1 MVTTCKKFQRQS
13 NIIYIFAAY
22 IIFLITDMRKILI
35 GMLSFALLTANVKA
49 DEGMWL
55 PWLLKSQTTEA
66 MKKKGLKLTAEQLF
80 DMNKSSLKDAIVWFG
95 GGCTGEIIS
104 PNGLVLTNHHCGY
117 GNITSLSTPTD
128 NILDNGFW
136 AKSYQEERP
145 AAGLTVAF
153 VVKVE
158 DISTEVLEAVK
169 GLSESERTAKLPGI
183 YKTITDRTTKGNHYE
198 AQCREMYKGN
208 AYYVFT
214 FERFTDVRLV
224 GTPPQNIGKFGGE
237 TDNWMWP
244 RHTGDFSMFRV
255 YMGKDGKP
263 AKYSPDNIPL
273 KSKHHLPINI
283 KGVKAGDYSMIMGF
297 PGRTNRYEFSQ
308 GVQIATDLV
317 DPAIVALRDVR
328 LNAWRE
334 EMRKDVDIRLKLSSN
349 FASVSNYWKFF
360 RGEAEQLKNNKVYQL
375 KLKEEKTFADWA
387 KNKEE
392 YKNLFAEVAK
402 TFAAYK
408 PISLQ
413 TTYLREGIYAPTVM
427 KYVQYAAAL
436 EDAVA
441 KNDSAK
447 LENLKTRLTEMVN
460 DLPYDKQIVRADKR
474 TFDSLLVLY
483 YNNIPKDQQV
493 PYFSEVILKYNSNP
507 REAIRLY
514 TDYVFENSIFAN
526 ADMTVGFIKNPR
538 ISMLKNDIAFKH
550 FEAFKNH
557 YNTNFKAKVDEFNE
571 VILAHGRTYIKGLME
586 MNPNREFYPDANSSI
601 RLTYGSVNAYGKFP
615 LYTDLDGVIE
625 KNRLNPENT
634 EFAISDRLKELHKNK
649 DYGRYAMKNGKL
661 PVCFLSDNDITGGN
675 SGSPVIDGEGR
686 IIGLAFDGN
695 WEAMSGNIHFDLKNK
710 RTINVDIRYVL
721 WLIEKYGQAPNIVNE
736 MTIVQ

>member
-1 MVTTCKKFQRQS
+1 MG
-13 NIIYIFAAY
+13 I
-22 IIFLITDMRKILI
+22 
-35 GMLSFALLTANVKA
+35 LSFALLASNVKA

-66 MKKKGLKLTAEQLF
+66 MKKKGLKLTADQLY
-80 DMNKSSLKDAIVWFG
+80 DLNKSSLKDAIVWFG

-104 PNGLVLTNHHCGY
+104 ANGLVLTNHHCGY
-117 GNITSLSTPTD
+117 DYISNLSTSAD

-136 AKSYQEERP
+136 AKSMQEERP
-145 AAGLTVAF
+145 VAGLTVAF

-158 DISTEVLEAVK
+158 DITAEVLEAVK
-169 GLSESERTAKLPGI
+169 GLSEKERTAKLQSV
-183 YKTITDRTTKGNHYE
+183 YKTIIERTTKGNHYE

-263 AKYSPDNIPL
+263 AKYSPENVPL
-273 KSKHHLPINI
+273 KAKHHLPINL
-283 KGVKAGDYSMIMGF
+283 KGINSGDYAMIMGF

-308 GVQIATDLV
+308 GVKIATDLV

-334 EMRKDVDIRLKLSSN
+334 QMKKDTDIRLKLSGD
-349 FASVSNYWKFF
+349 FASVANYWKFF
-360 RGEAEQLKNNKVYQL
+360 RGEAEQLKNNKVYEQ
-375 KLKEEKTFADWA
+375 KQKDEKVFAAWA
-387 KNKEE
+387 ATKDE
-392 YKNLFAEVAK
+392 YKTLLADVEK

-408 PISLQ
+408 PYSLQ
-413 TTYLREGIYAPTVM
+413 GIYLREGIYAPTVV
-427 KYVQYAAAL
+427 KYAQFASML

-441 KNDSAK
+441 KNDNEK
-447 LENLKTRLTEMVN
+447 LEATKKQLLDAVN
-460 DLPYDKQIVRADKR
+460 DLPYDQPIVEADKR
-474 TFDSLLVLY
+474 LFDSILVLY
-483 YNNIPKDQQV
+483 YNNIPKDQQA
-493 PYFSEVILKYNSNP
+493 PYFADVILKYAATP
-507 REAIRLY
+507 REAIKAY
-514 TDYVFENSIFAN
+514 TDYVFDNSIFAN
-526 ADMTVGFIKNPR
+526 ADMAKGFIKNPR
-538 ISMLKNDIAFKH
+538 IAMLKNDVAFKH
-550 FEAFKNH
+550 FDAFRKH
-557 YNTNFKAKVDEFNE
+557 YNTAFKGKVDEFNE
-571 VILAHGRTYIKGLME
+571 TILALGRKYIKGLME
-586 MNPNREFYPDANSSI
+586 MNPTKQYYPDANSSL
-601 RLTYGSVNAYGKFP
+601 RLTYGTVKSYMKFP
-615 LYTDLDGVIE
+615 MITNLDEVIE
-625 KNRLNPENT
+625 KNKKNPDNV
-634 EFAISDRLKELHKNK
+634 EFSIPERLKELHKNK
-649 DYGRYAMKNGKL
+649 DYGRYAMKDGKL
-661 PVCFLSDNDITGGN
+661 PVAFLSDNDITGGN

-695 WEAMSGNIHFDLKNK
+695 WEAMSGNIHFDPKNK

>member
-1 MVTTCKKFQRQS
+1 MG
-13 NIIYIFAAY
+13 I
-22 IIFLITDMRKILI
+22 
-35 GMLSFALLTANVKA
+35 LSFALLASNVKA

-66 MKKKGLKLTAEQLF
+66 MKKKGLKLTADQLY
-80 DMNKSSLKDAIVWFG
+80 DLNKSSLKDAIVWFG

-104 PNGLVLTNHHCGY
+104 ANGLVLTNHHCGY
-117 GNITSLSTPTD
+117 DYISNLSTSAD

-136 AKSYQEERP
+136 AKSMQEERP
-145 AAGLTVAF
+145 VAGLTVAF

-158 DISTEVLEAVK
+158 DITAEVLEAVK
-169 GLSESERTAKLPGI
+169 GLSEKERTAKLQSV
-183 YKTITDRTTKGNHYE
+183 YKTIIERTTKGNHYE

-255 YMGKDGKP
+255 YMSKDGKP
-263 AKYSPDNIPL
+263 AKYSPENVPL
-273 KSKHHLPINI
+273 KAKHHLPINL
-283 KGVKAGDYSMIMGF
+283 KGVNNGDYAMIMGF

-308 GVQIATDLV
+308 GVKIATDLV

-334 EMRKDVDIRLKLSSN
+334 QMKKDTDIRLKLSGD
-349 FASVSNYWKFF
+349 FASVANYWKFF
-360 RGEAEQLKNNKVYQL
+360 RGEAEQLKNNKVYEQ
-375 KLKEEKTFADWA
+375 KQKDEKVFGAWA
-387 KNKEE
+387 ATKEE
-392 YKNLFAEVAK
+392 YKTLLADVEK

-408 PISLQ
+408 PYSLQ
-413 TTYLREGIYAPTVM
+413 GIYLREGIYAPTVV
-427 KYVQYAAAL
+427 KYAQFASML

-441 KNDSAK
+441 KNDKEK
-447 LENLKTRLTEMVN
+447 LEATQKQLLDAVN
-460 DLPYDKQIVRADKR
+460 DLPYDQPIVEADKR
-474 TFDSLLVLY
+474 LFDSILVLY
-483 YNNIPKDQQV
+483 YNNIPKDQQA
-493 PYFSEVILKYNSNP
+493 PYFADVILKYAATP
-507 REAIRLY
+507 REAIKAY
-514 TDYVFENSIFAN
+514 TDYVFDNSIFAN
-526 ADMTVGFIKNPR
+526 ADMARGFIKNPR
-538 ISMLKNDIAFKH
+538 MSMLKNDVAFKH
-550 FEAFKNH
+550 FDAFRKH
-557 YNTNFKAKVDEFNE
+557 YNTAFKGKVDEFNE
-571 VILAHGRTYIKGLME
+571 TILALGRKYIKGLME
-586 MNPNREFYPDANSSI
+586 MNPTKQYYPDANSSL
-601 RLTYGSVNAYGKFP
+601 RLTYGTVKSYMKFP
-615 LYTDLDGVIE
+615 MITNLDEVIE
-625 KNRLNPENT
+625 KNKKNPDNV
-634 EFAISDRLKELHKNK
+634 EFSIPERLKELHKNK
-649 DYGRYAMKNGKL
+649 DYGRYAMKDGKL
-661 PVCFLSDNDITGGN
+661 PVAFLSDNDITGGN

-695 WEAMSGNIHFDLKNK
+695 WEAMSGNIHFDPKNK

>member
-1 MVTTCKKFQRQS
+1 MG
-13 NIIYIFAAY
+13 I
-22 IIFLITDMRKILI
+22 
-35 GMLSFALLTANVKA
+35 LSFALLASNVKA

-66 MKKKGLKLTAEQLF
+66 MKKKGLKLTADQLY
-80 DMNKSSLKDAIVWFG
+80 DLNKSSLKDAIVWFG

-104 PNGLVLTNHHCGY
+104 ANGLVLTNHHCGY
-117 GNITSLSTPTD
+117 DYISNLSTSAD

-136 AKSYQEERP
+136 AKSMQEERP
-145 AAGLTVAF
+145 VAGLTVAF

-158 DISTEVLEAVK
+158 DITAEVLEAVK
-169 GLSESERTAKLPGI
+169 GLSEKERTAKLQSV
-183 YKTITDRTTKGNHYE
+183 YKTIIERTTKGNHYE

-263 AKYSPDNIPL
+263 AKYSPENVPL
-273 KSKHHLPINI
+273 KAKHHLPINL
-283 KGVKAGDYSMIMGF
+283 KGINNGDYAMIMGF

-308 GVQIATDLV
+308 GVKIATDLV

-334 EMRKDVDIRLKLSSN
+334 QMKKDTDIRLKLSGD
-349 FASVSNYWKFF
+349 FASVANYWKFF
-360 RGEAEQLKNNKVYQL
+360 RGEAEQLKNNKVYEQ
-375 KLKEEKTFADWA
+375 KQKDEKVFGAWA
-387 KNKEE
+387 ATKEE
-392 YKNLFAEVAK
+392 YKTLLADVEK

-408 PISLQ
+408 PYSLQ
-413 TTYLREGIYAPTVM
+413 GIYLREGIYAPTVV
-427 KYVQYAAAL
+427 KYAQFASML

-441 KNDSAK
+441 KNDKEK
-447 LENLKTRLTEMVN
+447 LEATKKQLLDAVN
-460 DLPYDKQIVRADKR
+460 DLPYDQPIVEADKR
-474 TFDSLLVLY
+474 LFDSILVLY
-483 YNNIPKDQQV
+483 YNNIPKDQQA
-493 PYFSEVILKYNSNP
+493 PYFADVILKYAATP
-507 REAIRLY
+507 REAIKAY
-514 TDYVFENSIFAN
+514 TDYVFDNSIFAN
-526 ADMTVGFIKNPR
+526 ADMARGFIKNPR
-538 ISMLKNDIAFKH
+538 MSMLKNDVAFKH
-550 FEAFKNH
+550 FDAFRKH
-557 YNTNFKAKVDEFNE
+557 YNTAFKGKVDEFNE
-571 VILAHGRTYIKGLME
+571 TILALGRKYIKGLME
-586 MNPNREFYPDANSSI
+586 MNPTKQYYPDANSSL
-601 RLTYGSVNAYGKFP
+601 RLTYGTVKSYMKFP
-615 LYTDLDGVIE
+615 MITNLDEVIE
-625 KNRLNPENT
+625 KNKKNPDNV
-634 EFAISDRLKELHKNK
+634 EFSIPERLKELHKNK
-649 DYGRYAMKNGKL
+649 DYGRYAMKDGKL
-661 PVCFLSDNDITGGN
+661 PVAFLSDNDITGGN

-695 WEAMSGNIHFDLKNK
+695 WEAMSGNIHFDPKNK

>member
-1 MVTTCKKFQRQS
+1 MG
-13 NIIYIFAAY
+13 
-22 IIFLITDMRKILI
+22 ILT
-35 GMLSFALLTANVKA
+35 FALLASNVKA

-66 MKKKGLKLTAEQLF
+66 MKKKGLKLTADQLY
-80 DMNKSSLKDAIVWFG
+80 DLNKSSLKDAIVWFG

-104 PNGLVLTNHHCGY
+104 ANGLVLTNHHCGY
-117 GNITSLSTPTD
+117 DYISNLSTSAD

-136 AKSYQEERP
+136 AKSMQEERP
-145 AAGLTVAF
+145 VAGLTVAF

-158 DISTEVLEAVK
+158 DITAEVLEAVK
-169 GLSESERTAKLPGI
+169 GLSEKERTAKLQSV
-183 YKTITDRTTKGNHYE
+183 YKTIIERTTKGNHYE

-263 AKYSPDNIPL
+263 AKYSPENVPL
-273 KSKHHLPINI
+273 KAKHHLPINL
-283 KGVKAGDYSMIMGF
+283 KGINNGDYAMIMGF

-308 GVQIATDLV
+308 GVKIATDLV

-334 EMRKDVDIRLKLSSN
+334 QMKKDTDIRLKLSGD
-349 FASVSNYWKFF
+349 FASVANYWKFF
-360 RGEAEQLKNNKVYQL
+360 RGEAEQLKNNKVYEQ
-375 KLKEEKTFADWA
+375 KQKDEKVFGAWA
-387 KNKEE
+387 ATKEE
-392 YKNLFAEVAK
+392 YKTLLADVEK

-408 PISLQ
+408 PYSLQ
-413 TTYLREGIYAPTVM
+413 GVYLREGIYAPTVV
-427 KYVQYAAAL
+427 KYAQFASML

-441 KNDSAK
+441 KNDKEK
-447 LENLKTRLTEMVN
+447 LEATKKQLLDAVN
-460 DLPYDKQIVRADKR
+460 DLPYDQPIVEADKR
-474 TFDSLLVLY
+474 LFDSILVLY
-483 YNNIPKDQQV
+483 YNNIPKDQQA
-493 PYFSEVILKYNSNP
+493 PYFADVILKYAATP
-507 REAIRLY
+507 REAIKAY
-514 TDYVFENSIFAN
+514 TDYVFDNSIFAN
-526 ADMTVGFIKNPR
+526 ADMARGFIKNPR
-538 ISMLKNDIAFKH
+538 MSMLKNDVAFKH
-550 FEAFKNH
+550 FDAFRKH
-557 YNTNFKAKVDEFNE
+557 YNTAFKGKVDEFNE
-571 VILAHGRTYIKGLME
+571 TILALGRKYIKGLME
-586 MNPNREFYPDANSSI
+586 MNPTKQYYPDANSSL
-601 RLTYGSVNAYGKFP
+601 RLTYGTVKSYMKFP
-615 LYTDLDGVIE
+615 MITNLDEVIE
-625 KNRLNPENT
+625 KNKKNPDNV
-634 EFAISDRLKELHKNK
+634 EFSIPERLKELHKNK
-649 DYGRYAMKNGKL
+649 DYGRYAMKDGKL
-661 PVCFLSDNDITGGN
+661 PVAFLSDNDITGGN

-695 WEAMSGNIHFDLKNK
+695 WEAMSGNIHFDPKNK

>member
-1 MVTTCKKFQRQS
+1 MG
-13 NIIYIFAAY
+13 
-22 IIFLITDMRKILI
+22 ILT
-35 GMLSFALLTANVKA
+35 FALLASNVKA

-66 MKKKGLKLTAEQLF
+66 MKKKGLKLTADQLY
-80 DMNKSSLKDAIVWFG
+80 DLNKSSLKDAIVWFG

-104 PNGLVLTNHHCGY
+104 ANGLVLTNHHCGY
-117 GNITSLSTPTD
+117 DYISNLSTSAD

-136 AKSYQEERP
+136 AKSMQEERP
-145 AAGLTVAF
+145 VAGLTVAF

-158 DISTEVLEAVK
+158 DITAEVLEAVK
-169 GLSESERTAKLPGI
+169 GLSEKERTAKLQSV
-183 YKTITDRTTKGNHYE
+183 YKTIIERTTKGNHYE

-255 YMGKDGKP
+255 YMSKDGKP
-263 AKYSPDNIPL
+263 AKYSPENVPL
-273 KSKHHLPINI
+273 KAKHHLPINL
-283 KGVKAGDYSMIMGF
+283 KGVNNGDYAMIMGF

-308 GVQIATDLV
+308 GVKIATDLV

-334 EMRKDVDIRLKLSSN
+334 QMKKDTDIRLKLSGD
-349 FASVSNYWKFF
+349 FASVANYWKFF
-360 RGEAEQLKNNKVYQL
+360 RGEAEQLKNNKVYEQ
-375 KLKEEKTFADWA
+375 KQKDEKVFGAWA
-387 KNKEE
+387 ATKEE
-392 YKNLFAEVAK
+392 YKTLLADVEK

-408 PISLQ
+408 PYSLQ
-413 TTYLREGIYAPTVM
+413 GIYLREGIYAPTVV
-427 KYVQYAAAL
+427 KYAQFASML

-441 KNDSAK
+441 KNDKEK
-447 LENLKTRLTEMVN
+447 LEATQKQLLDAVN
-460 DLPYDKQIVRADKR
+460 DLPYDQPIVEADKR
-474 TFDSLLVLY
+474 LFDSILVLY
-483 YNNIPKDQQV
+483 YNNIPKDQQA
-493 PYFSEVILKYNSNP
+493 PYFADVILKYAATP
-507 REAIRLY
+507 REAIKAY
-514 TDYVFENSIFAN
+514 TDHVFDNSIFAN
-526 ADMTVGFIKNPR
+526 ADMARGFIKNPR
-538 ISMLKNDIAFKH
+538 MSMLKNDVAFKH
-550 FEAFKNH
+550 FDAFRKH
-557 YNTNFKAKVDEFNE
+557 YNTTFKGKVDEFNE
-571 VILAHGRTYIKGLME
+571 TILALGRKYIKGLME
-586 MNPNREFYPDANSSI
+586 MNPTKQYYPDANSSL
-601 RLTYGSVNAYGKFP
+601 RLTYGTVKSYMKFP
-615 LYTDLDGVIE
+615 MITNLDEVIE
-625 KNRLNPENT
+625 KNKKNPDNV
-634 EFAISDRLKELHKNK
+634 EFSIPERLKELHKNK
-649 DYGRYAMKNGKL
+649 DYGRYAMKDGKL
-661 PVCFLSDNDITGGN
+661 PVAFLSDNDITGGN

-695 WEAMSGNIHFDLKNK
+695 WEAMSGNIHFDPKNK

>member
-1 MVTTCKKFQRQS
+1 MG
-13 NIIYIFAAY
+13 I
-22 IIFLITDMRKILI
+22 
-35 GMLSFALLTANVKA
+35 LSFALLASNVKA

-66 MKKKGLKLTAEQLF
+66 MKKKGLKLTADQLY
-80 DMNKSSLKDAIVWFG
+80 DLNKSSLKDAIVWFG

-104 PNGLVLTNHHCGY
+104 ANGLVLTNHHCGY
-117 GNITSLSTPTD
+117 DYISNLSTSAD

-136 AKSYQEERP
+136 AKSMQEERP
-145 AAGLTVAF
+145 VAGLTVAF

-158 DISTEVLEAVK
+158 DITAEVLEAVK
-169 GLSESERTAKLPGI
+169 GLSEKERTAKLQSV
-183 YKTITDRTTKGNHYE
+183 YKTIIERTTKGNHYE

-255 YMGKDGKP
+255 YMSKDGKP
-263 AKYSPDNIPL
+263 AKYSPENVPL
-273 KSKHHLPINI
+273 KAKHHLPINL
-283 KGVKAGDYSMIMGF
+283 KGVNNGDYAMIMGF

-308 GVQIATDLV
+308 GVKIATDLV

-334 EMRKDVDIRLKLSSN
+334 QMKKDTDIRLKLSGD
-349 FASVSNYWKFF
+349 FASVANYWKFF
-360 RGEAEQLKNNKVYQL
+360 RGEAEQLKNNKVYEQ
-375 KLKEEKTFADWA
+375 KQKDEKVFGAWA
-387 KNKEE
+387 ATKDE
-392 YKNLFAEVAK
+392 YKTLLADVEK

-408 PISLQ
+408 PYSLQ
-413 TTYLREGIYAPTVM
+413 GIYLREGIYAPTVV
-427 KYVQYAAAL
+427 KYAQFASML

-441 KNDSAK
+441 KDDKEK
-447 LENLKTRLTEMVN
+447 LEATEKQLHDAVN
-460 DLPYDKQIVRADKR
+460 DLPYDQPIVEADKR
-474 TFDSLLVLY
+474 LFDSILVLY
-483 YNNIPKDQQV
+483 YNNIPKDQQA
-493 PYFSEVILKYNSNP
+493 PYFADVILKYAATP
-507 REAIRLY
+507 REAIKAY
-514 TDYVFENSIFAN
+514 TDYVFDNSIFAN
-526 ADMTVGFIKNPR
+526 ADMARGFIKNPR
-538 ISMLKNDIAFKH
+538 MSMLKNDVAFKH
-550 FEAFKNH
+550 FDAFRKH
-557 YNTNFKAKVDEFNE
+557 YNTTFKGKVDEFNE
-571 VILAHGRTYIKGLME
+571 TILALGRKYIKGLME
-586 MNPNREFYPDANSSI
+586 MNPTKQYYPDANSSL
-601 RLTYGSVNAYGKFP
+601 RLTYGTVKSYMKFP
-615 LYTDLDGVIE
+615 MITNLDEVIE
-625 KNRLNPENT
+625 KNKKNPDNV
-634 EFAISDRLKELHKNK
+634 EFSIPERLKELHKNK
-649 DYGRYAMKNGKL
+649 DYGRYAMKDGKL
-661 PVCFLSDNDITGGN
+661 PVAFLSDNDITGGN

-695 WEAMSGNIHFDLKNK
+695 WEAMSGNIHFDPKNK